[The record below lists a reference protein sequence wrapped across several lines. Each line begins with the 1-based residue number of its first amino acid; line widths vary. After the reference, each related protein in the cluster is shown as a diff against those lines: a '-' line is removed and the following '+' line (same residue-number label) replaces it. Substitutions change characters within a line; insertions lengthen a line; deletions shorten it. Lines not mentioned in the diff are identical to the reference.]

1 MENINLNIPIFRAE
15 EINSDR
21 QVIGYLKD
29 KDTIMEIIG
38 ICIRPVSIKS
48 TTLAIHFLDM
58 LANDSDRLLPNG
70 KKDLRIFAS
79 LSEDGKGGDLYIEQ
93 DNEGYIIED
102 KNETDTFIFSSEGTI
117 PYYKSYNTKKIIGIQ
132 K

>member
-21 QVIGYLKD
+21 QVIGYLKG

-38 ICIRPVSIKS
+38 ICIRPVSIKP
-48 TTLAIHFLDM
+48 TTLAIHFPDM
-58 LANDSDRLLPNG
+58 LDGQGN
-70 KKDLRIFAS
+70 KIFAS
-79 LSEDGKGGDLYIEQ
+79 LSEDGKGGDKIMKNYTLTP
-93 DNEGYIIED
+93 II
-102 KNETDTFIFSSEGTI
+102 
-117 PYYKSYNTKKIIGIQ
+117 YKDCSIRSIYLDCKLNKEALKEWKLIGIQ